1 MTRSVRQRRTAA
13 RRSMFAWYAQVPIVL
28 VLSWAVVQRTNDP
41 WLAASVVYLNLI
53 SVWTGIESAHARL
66 NADL

>member
-13 RRSMFAWYAQVPIVL
+13 RRSMFAWYAQVPIVAF
-28 VLSWAVVQRTNDP
+28 VSYATVVWAGAWVGV
-41 WLAASVVYLNLI
+41 AVVYLNLI